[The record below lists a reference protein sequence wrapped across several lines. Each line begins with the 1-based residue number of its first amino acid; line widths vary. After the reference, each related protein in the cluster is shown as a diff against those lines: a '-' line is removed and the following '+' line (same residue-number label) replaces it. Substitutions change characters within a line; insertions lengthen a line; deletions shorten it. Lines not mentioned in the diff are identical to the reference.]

1 MHPLAHHAG
10 EEALTPL
17 LLLAGGGVSL
27 AAAYGRAWLADV
39 KERLVRNRHR
49 STS

>member
-27 AAAYGRAWLADV
+27 AAAYGKAWLADV
-39 KERLVRNRHR
+39 KAKLVRSRDR
-49 STS
+49 GAS